1 MAESGGR
8 DPLLCSRAEKA
19 QRETSNGVQQLD
31 YLTHLV
37 TELKISDVRES
48 HVLQL
53 QQFAVEGIYPCGGTY
68 RDARTTIKISDSE
81 HVPPA
86 AAFVPIH
93 VQEMLEWIND
103 RKRPALERS
112 AYALWRLNWIHP
124 FRGGNGRTSR
134 CIAYLILCMDLGLMM
149 PGLPT
154 LPTLIYERRDDYVA
168 ALRAVDASMRVASSQ
183 DEQSQDQVIEPDLSM
198 MSAFLKD
205 LVLQQLANA
214 VAKLAA
220 PIH

>member
-1 MAESGGR
+1 M
-8 DPLLCSRAEKA
+8 LCPRSEKA
-19 QRETSNGVQQLD
+19 QRETANGVQQLD

-53 QQFAVEGIYPCGGTY
+53 QQLAVEGIYPCGGSY
-68 RDARTTIKISDSE
+68 RDARTTIRISDSE
-81 HVPPA
+81 HVPPV
-86 AAFVPIH
+86 AAFVPMH
-93 VQEMLEWIND
+93 VQEMLEWVND
-103 RKRPALERS
+103 RRRPALERA

-134 CIAYLILCMDLGLMM
+134 CIAYLILCMDLGIMM

-154 LPTLIYERRDDYVA
+154 LPTLIYEKRDEYVA
-168 ALRAVDASMRVASSQ
+168 ALRAADASVRVTAEQ
-183 DEQSQDQVIEPDLSM
+183 DEQAQERATDPDVSMLS
-198 MSAFLKD
+198 AYLKD

-214 VAKLAA
+214 VTRLAT
-220 PIH
+220 PH